1 MWRMKK
7 QKPETFVAGG
17 ESFGQR
23 LCRIRKMRDMTQQE
37 LADLSGISKR
47 ALCSYECDQREAP
60 SHNLPAI
67 SEHLGVT
74 VDELLGLKPIE
85 DRPQLKVTRRWLQKF
100 LQIDQLT
107 ERKQRA
113 IMQVLDMALKTT

>member
-1 MWRMKK
+1 MWPMKK
-7 QKPETFVAGG
+7 QKLEMFVASG

-23 LCRIRKMRDMTQQE
+23 LCRIRKMRDMTQRE

-67 SEHLGVT
+67 AEHLGVT

-85 DRPQLKVTRRWLQKF
+85 DRPQLKVFSPSVAKV
-100 LQIDQLT
+100 
-107 ERKQRA
+107 RA
-113 IMQVLDMALKTT
+113 DRPSDGTKATSDHAGFQTWR

>member
-1 MWRMKK
+1 MWPMKK

-17 ESFGQR
+17 ETFGQR
-23 LCRIRKMRDMTQQE
+23 LCRIRKMRDMTQRE
-37 LADLSGISKR
+37 VAELSGISKR
-47 ALCSYECDQREAP
+47 ALCSYECDQREVP

-67 SEHLGVT
+67 AEHLGVT

-85 DRPQLKVTRRWLQKF
+85 ERPQLKVSRRWLQKF
-100 LQIDQLT
+100 EQIDRLT